1 MTKSL
6 KISATNLFLLQIVY
20 FIFELNILFYLK
32 LLWEKTFFK
41 QLHFL
46 TLKLNFWSNE
56 ISEHN
61 RYTQM

>member
-1 MTKSL
+1 MHMTKSL

-32 LLWEKTFFK
+32 LLREKTVFK

-61 RYTQM
+61 TQM